1 MAEFKQQLK
10 ERLQRGAILFDHF
23 QSDSM
28 KDGCAD
34 SQSESVLIRSLISGT
49 FSDKL
54 TLQKGLKMLVSH
66 CSRPLLFKPIDGILK
81 TLLR

>member
-1 MAEFKQQLK
+1 MAEFKHQLK

-28 KDGCAD
+28 KDGRAD

-54 TLQKGLKMLVSH
+54 TL
-66 CSRPLLFKPIDGILK
+66 
-81 TLLR
+81 